1 MSPFRILSLVA
12 LLWLAFTVPS
22 RADAP
27 QVAAPPVVAP
37 RVVASVKPVHSLAA
51 SLMQGVGQPKLLVD
65 GTASPHSFSLKPS
78 DAEALSHA
86 DIVFWMGPTLEPF
99 LVKPLASLAR
109 GAHIVTLIE
118 APGLR
123 PLALR
128 GAGAWMDGDG
138 APADGHAHL
147 VPAVAGGAA
156 DAQIDGHAWLDPTN
170 AKAMARAMADAL
182 IQRDP
187 ANAGRYRDNLANLL
201 RALDAL
207 DAEIGAIL
215 APISAKPFV
224 VFHDAFH
231 YLEARYRLDG
241 VGAIT
246 LNPEVRPGAAR
257 LSQLRAR
264 IQASGAACVFAE
276 PQFETALIGT
286 LVDGTQ
292 AKRGVLDP
300 EGALLPPGPELYA
313 ALMRANAQALAGC
326 LGG

>member
-1 MSPFRILSLVA
+1 MVSARILPLVA
-12 LLWLAFTVPS
+12 LLWLAVATPS
-22 RADAP
+22 QAQTQQGAASHAP
-27 QVAAPPVVAP
+27 Q
-37 RVVASVKPVHSLAA
+37 VVASVKPVHSLAA
-51 SLMQGVGQPKLLVD
+51 ALMQGVGPGGDTPKLLVD

-78 DAEALSHA
+78 DAAALSRA

-99 LVKPLASLAR
+99 LVKPLANLAR

-128 GAGAWMDGDG
+128 SAGAWADGD
-138 APADGHAHL
+138 DHGHVVA
-147 VPAVAGGAA
+147 AAAGGAA
-156 DAQIDGHAWLDPTN
+156 DTQIDGHAWLDPAN

-182 IQRDP
+182 IQQDP
-187 ANAGRYRDNLANLL
+187 ADAARYRDNLAKLL
-201 RALDAL
+201 RDLDAL
-207 DAEIGAIL
+207 DQEVGAIL
-215 APISAKPFV
+215 APVSGKPFV

-264 IQASGAACVFAE
+264 IQSSGATCVFAE
-276 PQFETALIGT
+276 PQFDTALIAT
-286 LVDGTQ
+286 LVDGTK

-300 EGALLPPGPELYA
+300 EGALLAPGPDLYA
-313 ALMRANAQALAGC
+313 TLMRANAHALAGC

>member
-1 MSPFRILSLVA
+1 MSPLRILSLVA

-22 RADAP
+22 RAEAP
-27 QVAAPPVVAP
+27 H
-37 RVVASVKPVHSLAA
+37 VVASVKPVHSLVAA
-51 SLMQGVGQPKLLVD
+51 LMQGVGQPKLLVD

-78 DAEALSHA
+78 DAAALSQA

-128 GAGAWMDGDG
+128 NAGAWAGGD
-138 APADGHAHL
+138 DHAHL

-156 DAQIDGHAWLDPTN
+156 DNQIDGHAWLDPSN

-182 IQRDP
+182 IQQDP
-187 ANAGRYRDNLANLL
+187 ANAARYRDNLAALL
-201 RALDAL
+201 RSLDAL

-215 APISAKPFV
+215 APVSAKPFV

-286 LVDGTQ
+286 LVEGTQ

-300 EGALLPPGPELYA
+300 EGALLPAGPDLYA
-313 ALMRANAQALAGC
+313 TLMRANAHALAGC

>member
-1 MSPFRILSLVA
+1 MSPFRLPSLIA

-27 QVAAPPVVAP
+27 H
-37 RVVASVKPVHSLAA
+37 VVASVKPVHSLAA
-51 SLMQGVGQPKLLVD
+51 TLMQGVGQPRLLVD

-78 DAEALSHA
+78 DAAALSQA

-109 GAHIVTLIE
+109 GAQIVTLIE
-118 APGLR
+118 APGLH

-128 GAGAWMDGDG
+128 TAGAWMEGD
-138 APADGHAHL
+138 DHAHL
-147 VPAVAGGAA
+147 VPAVTGSPAA
-156 DAQIDGHAWLDPTN
+156 DNQIDGHAWLDPTN

-187 ANAGRYRDNLANLL
+187 ANAGRYRDNLAGLL

-215 APISAKPFV
+215 APVGAKPFV

-264 IQASGAACVFAE
+264 IQASGATCVFAE

-286 LVDGTQ
+286 LVEGTR

-313 ALMRANAQALAGC
+313 TLMRANAHALATC

>member
-27 QVAAPPVVAP
+27 TAPK
-37 RVVASVKPVHSLAA
+37 VVASVKPVHSLAA
-51 SLMQGVGQPKLLVD
+51 ALLQGVGQPKLLVD

-78 DAEALSHA
+78 DATALSQA

-128 GAGAWMDGDG
+128 SAGAWADDDSHQ
-138 APADGHAHL
+138 DGHPHL
-147 VPAVAGGAA
+147 MPAVVGGAA
-156 DAQIDGHAWLDPTN
+156 DNQIDGHAWLDPTN

-182 IQRDP
+182 IQHDP
-187 ANAGRYRDNLANLL
+187 ADAARYRDNLAALL
-201 RALDAL
+201 RSLDAL

-215 APISAKPFV
+215 APVSAKPFV

-264 IQASGAACVFAE
+264 IQASGATCVFAE

-300 EGALLPPGPELYA
+300 EGALLPAGPDLYA
-313 ALMRANAQALAGC
+313 TLMRANAHALAGC

>member
-1 MSPFRILSLVA
+1 MSLLRLFSVAA
-12 LLWLAFTVPS
+12 LLWLSLAVPS

-27 QVAAPPVVAP
+27 H
-37 RVVASVKPVHSLAA
+37 VVASVKPVHSLVAA
-51 SLMQGVGQPKLLVD
+51 LMQGVGQPRLLVD

-78 DAEALSHA
+78 DADALSHA

-99 LVKPLASLAR
+99 LVKPLQTLAK
-109 GAHIVTLIE
+109 GAHVVTLIQ

-128 GAGAWMDGDG
+128 TAGVW
-138 APADGHAHL
+138 ADDDHAHL
-147 VPAVAGGAA
+147 TAAAAGTP
-156 DAQIDGHAWLDPTN
+156 DTQIDGHAWLDPSN
-170 AKAMARAMADAL
+170 AKAMAVAMADAL
-182 IQRDP
+182 IAQDP
-187 ANAGRYRDNLANLL
+187 ADATRYRDNLAALL
-201 RALDAL
+201 RSLDAL
-207 DAEIGAIL
+207 DAEIGALL
-215 APISAKPFV
+215 APVAGKPFV

-231 YLEARYRLDG
+231 YLEARYQLDG

-264 IQASGAACVFAE
+264 VQASGAACVFAE
-276 PQFETALIGT
+276 PQFESSLVAV
-286 LVDGTQ
+286 LVDGTR

-300 EGALLPPGPELYA
+300 EGALLPAGPELYA
-313 ALMRANAQALAGC
+313 TLMRGNARALAGC

>member
-12 LLWLAFTVPS
+12 LLWLAFTAPS
-22 RADAP
+22 RAD
-27 QVAAPPVVAP
+27 AP

-51 SLMQGVGQPKLLVD
+51 ALMQGVGQGGNNPKLLVD

-78 DAEALSHA
+78 DASALSQA

-118 APGLR
+118 APGLH

-128 GAGAWMDGDG
+128 SAGAWADGDSNQ
-138 APADGHAHL
+138 DGHPHL
-147 VPAVAGGAA
+147 LPAVVGGAA
-156 DAQIDGHAWLDPTN
+156 DNQIDGHAWLDPTN

-182 IQRDP
+182 IQHDP
-187 ANAGRYRDNLANLL
+187 ADAARYRDNLAALL
-201 RALDAL
+201 RSLDAL

-215 APISAKPFV
+215 APVSAKPFV

-264 IQASGAACVFAE
+264 IQASGATCVFAE

-300 EGALLPPGPELYA
+300 EGALLPAGPDLYA
-313 ALMRANAQALAGC
+313 TLMRANAHALAGC

>member
-1 MSPFRILSLVA
+1 MVSVRILPLVA
-12 LLWLAFTVPS
+12 LLWLAFAS
-22 RADAP
+22 AP
-27 QVAAPPVVAP
+27 QAQTQQGTPP

-51 SLMQGVGQPKLLVD
+51 ALMQGVGPGGDTPKLLVD

-78 DAEALSHA
+78 DATALSRA

-109 GAHIVTLIE
+109 GARIVTLIE

-128 GAGAWMDGDG
+128 TAGAWAEGD
-138 APADGHAHL
+138 DHGHV

-156 DAQIDGHAWLDPTN
+156 DTQIDGHAWLDPAN

-182 IQRDP
+182 IQQDP
-187 ANAGRYRDNLANLL
+187 ANAARYRDNLATLL
-201 RALDAL
+201 RDLDAL
-207 DAEIGAIL
+207 DQEVGAIL
-215 APISAKPFV
+215 APVSGKPFV

-264 IQASGAACVFAE
+264 IQSSGATCVFAE
-276 PQFETALIGT
+276 PQFDTALITT
-286 LVDGTQ
+286 LVDGTR

-300 EGALLPPGPELYA
+300 EGALLPPGPDLYA
-313 ALMRANAQALAGC
+313 TLMRANAHALAGC